1 MCSTSKPPLNPL
13 CHFSP
18 LHPPSCYMS
27 PSHRLR
33 RVAESWALHAQAV
46 GPGGHFIIFPADQT
60 APSLRHQQVAEQSH
74 ANVPSSPHSP
84 HPPIPHSLHPSTP
97 HSHLPLPSPPALFRH
112 SEPAVALATCA
123 WQVTLLDGGVFGP
136 SLPHLLAL
144 HIAGRP
150 LLTGLD
156 LETSS
161 RPLLALFLN
170 PCAHAAAACMLCMS
184 VGFLVPADV
193 ADRVGVATCWWWTC
207 LLAWGMCFRSAQ
219 LDAAG
224 LTVRSPDCQFHPPL
238 HFPSPGLQACP
249 SPSLPRTLLP
259 CPSRSPQGSPCF
271 AVASPPLPCR
281 ARPSLL
287 KSGSV
292 QGTGLASPTVLEF
305 SPFSVRLSPFSARP
319 LPIIHV
325 QTHASSSPFFPSPPF
340 FSLAHSP
347 SCHPLSLYVSS
358 AYSPPLLPAFSLLP
372 TLPPPPHPPPGLLPL
387 APSSYPRPS
396 PPPLA
401 TFLSPAPFLL
411 EAARKSSWSVALFGA
426 PSDGRTSKVAGG
438 EGCLGRGLLGER
450 VAGGEGC
457 WGRGLLGERVA
468 GGEGC
473 WGRGLLGARVAGGEG
488 CWGRGLLGERV
499 AGGEGCWGRGLLGE
513 RVAGGEGCW
522 GRGLLGERVRSGSG
536 GEQLPALHLP
546 AVQIHASVAASLA
559 EKKQK
564 RVLFEGL
571 MDRIKHMLP
580 PADMDEV
587 IGATAMVY
595 THAAVKLS
603 DLSLTFTRQQDMSR
617 SVKLPKEKITDSS
630 TCCVRGCVPAYRMV
644 QAGAETSQNIPALP
658 IYDPHLL
665 GVLQVFAP
673 TVCQQVAWCS
683 CLRHLEASPFVPLP
697 YPLRTSPPPARCVR
711 TACAAPCDRMP
722 ACADRMG
729 LRKLARV
736 AAATDEQWELQ
747 G

>member
-84 HPPIPHSLHPSTP
+84 HPPNPHSLHPSSP

-287 KSGSV
+287 KSGRSV
-292 QGTGLASPTVLEF
+292 QGTGLASPTVLEIPHDPSVF
-305 SPFSVRLSPFSARP
+305 TLFCSPFSFLSSPTPNDSCANSCFIQPFLPLAPFLFPCPLSFLPPSLSLRFLCRLS
-319 LPIIHV
+319 
-325 QTHASSSPFFPSPPF
+325 SPPPR
-340 FSLAHSP
+340 L
-347 SCHPLSLYVSS
+347 
-358 AYSPPLLPAFSLLP
+358 
-372 TLPPPPHPPPGLLPL
+372 LPPPHSPPTPPPPGLLPL

-401 TFLSPAPFLL
+401 TFLPPAPFLL
-411 EAARKSSWSVALFGA
+411 EAARKSSWSGALFGA
-426 PSDGRTSKVAGG
+426 PSDGRTSNDK
-438 EGCLGRGLLGER
+438 
-450 VAGGEGC
+450 
-457 WGRGLLGERVA
+457 
-468 GGEGC
+468 
-473 WGRGLLGARVAGGEG
+473 VAGGEG

-522 GRGLLGERVRSGSG
+522 GRGLLGEQVRSGSG

-546 AVQIHASVAASLA
+546 AVQIHASMAASLA

-587 IGATAMVY
+587 IGATGMVY

-736 AAATDEQWELQ
+736 AAATAPEEAVESDGQRTPSLSDVPPLKATL
-747 G
+747 